1 MLSPNLKWLIRSI
14 CSKLECWS
22 QKLIIPE
29 DLFKRISLVK
39 NKEEIILLKKE
50 IEDLKNL
57 YPLEPKL
64 AKASAII
71 NRIHINHINEK
82 VETLDNKLYWNVI
95 ELSNEG
101 IIYGIHVLTK
111 NKITESKLN
120 DIFGE
125 IVNNEFKIDFIS
137 KKDLNKKTEVEFNI
151 PYFVP
156 EYKRINFLIGTKEQR
171 DFIKKIIE
179 KVEKSKFY
187 YENFKK

>member
-71 NRIHINHINEK
+71 NKIHINEK
-82 VETLDNKLYWNVI
+82 VETLDKLYWNVI

-125 IVNNEFKIDFIS
+125 IVINEFKIDFIS

-156 EYKRINFLIGTKEQR
+156 EYKRVNFLIGTKEYTDLFFEQNYT
-171 DFIKKIIE
+171 
-179 KVEKSKFY
+179 KSKQTFKL
-187 YENFKK
+187 YEGEL